1 MTFTIPSAVLP
12 RLTPG
17 KRNRGSLET
26 FQSAYVYI
34 YMTAEICQKESRS
47 SYEGKL
53 GKLTFLLYAKVREKV
68 GIFLHDVT

>member
-1 MTFTIPSAVLP
+1 
-12 RLTPG
+12 
-17 KRNRGSLET
+17 
-26 FQSAYVYI
+26 
-34 YMTAEICQKESRS
+34 MTAEICQKESRS